1 MNHVL
6 LIGLPLLVL
15 LIVTPFLLKEF
26 LQQPRFSSR
35 FLIIF
40 AVLCSVLLLAS
51 CSFEESIPVEEY
63 EQDLLLV
70 EEKLSSANSEK
81 EKLQDQLDAY
91 LSENEDLRRKLTDA
105 KASVDE
111 RLAEAESTLR
121 KEFEG
126 ELQRVK
132 DEAQKQLE
140 EEITS
145 VRKEEQEKV
154 AVAIAEA
161 ERQFEQQSNT
171 SEATESNPPTSQPS
185 ENFQNCTDL
194 KGTYPGGVSS
204 DHPAYQP
211 KMDRDNDGWACE

>member
-63 EQDLLLV
+63 EQDLLLL

-91 LSENEDLRRKLTDA
+91 LSENEDLRRQLTDS

-145 VRKEEQEKV
+145 VRKEEQEK
-154 AVAIAEA
+154 AAAAIAEA
-161 ERQFEQQSNT
+161 ERQFEQQSKT